1 MEIIITAKTSKKNPT
16 QKELDKTVDLVL
28 DAGELIYK
36 KFKFKECNCR
46 CRVNS
51 TYLILKP

>member
-51 TYLILKP
+51 TSLILKP